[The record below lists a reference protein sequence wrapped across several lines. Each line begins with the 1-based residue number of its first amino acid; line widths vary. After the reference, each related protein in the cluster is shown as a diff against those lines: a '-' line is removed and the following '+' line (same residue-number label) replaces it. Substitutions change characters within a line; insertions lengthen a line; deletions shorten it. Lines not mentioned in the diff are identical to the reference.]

1 MLYTQLLALLNGN
14 TDALTRIYPQIAPDG
29 PVTTPYIVFQRIS
42 ANSENVLS
50 GKTNLIN
57 TRLQIDVYS
66 KTYVEAQAVAAQIDA
81 LMDGWSVQNVSNPA
95 QDAFEPDVRLHRVIL
110 DYSVW
115 HY

>member
-1 MLYTQLLALLNGN
+1 MLYTQLLTLLSGA
-14 TDALTRIYPQIAPDG
+14 TDAGTRIYPQIAPDK
-29 PVTTPYIVFQRIS
+29 PVKPYIVYQRIS

-57 TRLQIDVYS
+57 TRLQIDCYAD
-66 KTYVEAQAVAAQIDA
+66 TYVAAQALAAQVDV

-95 QDAFEPDVRLHRVIL
+95 QDAFEPEVRLHRVIL

>member
-1 MLYTQLLALLNGN
+1 MLYTQLLALLNGA
-14 TDALTRIYPQIAPDG
+14 TDADDRIYPQIAPDA
-29 PVTTPYIVFQRIS
+29 PTTPYIVYQRVS
-42 ANSENVLS
+42 SNSENVLS

-66 KTYVEAQAVAAQIDA
+66 KTYVQAQAIAAQVDA

-115 HY
+115 HN

>member
-14 TDALTRIYPQIAPDG
+14 TDALARIYPQVAPDA
-29 PVTTPYIVFQRIS
+29 PTTPYIVYQRVS

-50 GKTNLIN
+50 GSTGLIN
-57 TRLQIDVYS
+57 TRVQIDCYAT
-66 KTYVEAQAVAAQIDA
+66 TYVEVQALAAQVDA
-81 LMDGWSVQNVSNPA
+81 LMSGWSVQNVSNPA

-115 HY
+115 HT

>member
-1 MLYTQLLALLNGN
+1 MLYTQLLTLLNGN
-14 TDALTRIYPQIAPDG
+14 TAALTRIYPQIAPDG
-29 PVTTPYIVFQRIS
+29 PVTTPYIVYQRIS

-50 GKTNLIN
+50 GSTGLIN
-57 TRLQIDVYS
+57 TRLQIDCYA
-66 KTYVEAQAVAAQIDA
+66 KTYVDALALAAQVDT
-81 LMDGWSVQNVSNPA
+81 LMSGWSVQNVSNPA